1 MEIKLFALLTQEHHG
16 CHVVVHKEI
25 LELLLKNLKFKNLL
39 CQATFDFDCLG
50 LLVQYCKY
58 LISIYNL
65 RDDFVY
71 LGRKENSNE

>member
-39 CQATFDFDCLG
+39 CQATFDFKCLN
-50 LLVQYCKY
+50 LLDQYGKY
-58 LISIYNL
+58 LSSYFFL
-65 RDDFVY
+65 V
-71 LGRKENSNE
+71 